1 MIEYQLEDASQWL
14 APLIK
19 NLSDSEMRKLTRKL
33 AQDMRKRTIARIR
46 SQKNPDG
53 SAYPLRLKTK
63 NTHGRVQFIYL
74 DELRDMKS
82 WRDEGDRMIGYDIN
96 AGGIRTFIKS
106 KVEKW
111 LPSYSTGQS
120 RAEKSRKRDKM
131 FTKLATAR
139 HLKAYG
145 DSHSA
150 TIGFFNGRIAQIA
163 RIHQEG
169 LRAKVSKNGQEYQ
182 YPARVLLGFND
193 QDRAYL
199 RELVREHLSQSLLK

>member
-1 MIEYQLEDASQWL
+1 MIEYKLDDASQWL
-14 APLIK
+14 SPLLK
-19 NLSDSEMRKLTRKL
+19 QMSDREITGLTRSL
-33 AQDMRKRTIARIR
+33 ARDMRKRTVARIR

-63 NTHGRVQFIYL
+63 KTHGRVQFIYL

-82 WRDEGDRMIGYDIN
+82 WQDQGDRMTGYDIN
-96 AGGIRTFIKS
+96 AGGLRTFIKS

-120 RAEKSRKRDKM
+120 RDEKSRKKEKM

-145 DSHSA
+145 DAHSA
-150 TIGFFNGRIAQIA
+150 TVGFFNGRIAQIA

-193 QDRAYL
+193 SDLKFL
-199 RELVREHLSQSLLK
+199 RDQVLEHLSKNTQK